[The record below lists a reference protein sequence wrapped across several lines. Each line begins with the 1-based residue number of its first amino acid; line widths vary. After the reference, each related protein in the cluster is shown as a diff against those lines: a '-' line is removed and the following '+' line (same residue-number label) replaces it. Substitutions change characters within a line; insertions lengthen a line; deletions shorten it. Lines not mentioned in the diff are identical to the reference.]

1 VVGDLVPTPA
11 EWEALRLSTLVGL
24 AAVGIVLPPAIV
36 LGKVMASR
44 TFVGKTLVETTLLV
58 PLVLPPVVTG
68 YALLV
73 VFGRR
78 GPFGGLLD
86 ALGVPVAFT
95 WRGCVIAS
103 AVMAFPLAYR
113 ACRGAFETVDPRLPA
128 IARTLGASRLDA
140 FRHVTLPL
148 ARNGLLAAAVLAF
161 ARSVGEFGATIVLAG
176 NVEGE
181 TRTLPVA
188 VFAQLQSPR
197 SEGVD
202 RLALLSLL
210 LAVGALAAS
219 EFLARR
225 ARR

>member
-1 VVGDLVPTPA
+1 MLSAA
-11 EWEALRLSTLVGL
+11 EWEALRLSALVGL
-24 AAVGIVLPPAIV
+24 GATLLVMPPAIV
-36 LGKVMASR
+36 LGRFLAVASFR
-44 TFVGKTLVETTLLV
+44 GKAAVETALLL

-73 VFGRR
+73 LLGRR
-78 GPFGGLLD
+78 GPFGPALD
-86 ALGVPVAFT
+86 AIGIPIVFT
-95 WRGCVIAS
+95 WRACVIAS

-113 ACRGAFETVDPRLPA
+113 ACRTAFAEVDPRLPA

-140 FRHVTLPL
+140 FFTVTMPL
-148 ARNGLLAAAVLAF
+148 ARGGVLAAMVLAF

-188 VFAQLQSPR
+188 VFQQIQAR
-197 SEGVD
+197 GVEGVW
-202 RLALLSLL
+202 RLAVLCVI
-210 LAVGALAAS
+210 LAAGALIGS